1 MANKRIFTKIFH
13 EAIPVMGVTLVKAE
27 PAKFWLMQED
37 IEVLGAEISI
47 FNTAPD
53 ENDGYAYIYVE
64 LSQVGM
70 LNADGIILAAAA
82 IEYWNT
88 TPAGI
93 DVDNAQVV
101 TNFPPGFVVPIREE
115 GYLYVNTAQFGK
127 TAGTSAFTF
136 DVIVYY
142 TKKGTARTR

>member
-1 MANKRIFTKIFH
+1 MSNKRIFTKVFH
-13 EAIPVMGVTLVKAE
+13 KQVPILGDTPTKEE
-27 PAKFWLMQED
+27 PSLFWLQQED

-47 FNTAPD
+47 YNTSPS
-53 ENDGYAYIYVE
+53 ENDGFASFYAE

-70 LNADGIILAAAA
+70 LNADGVILAAAA
-82 IEYWNT
+82 LEGWNT

-93 DVDNAQVV
+93 SAVAPAVV
-101 TNFPPGFVVPIREE
+101 TNFPPGYVVPVREE
-115 GYLYVNTAQFGK
+115 GYLYVNIYAIGK
-127 TAGTSAFTF
+127 SAGASAFTY